1 MTLLGNIEINYDIY
15 AHDKKVAQ
23 ESFPG
28 VFFFARGNDKT
39 LGYPRVSKRTQEY
52 FPYLFFVLPIE
63 VFDSDKVF
71 LKM

>member
-39 LGYPRVSKRTQEY
+39 LGYPR
-52 FPYLFFVLPIE
+52 
-63 VFDSDKVF
+63 
-71 LKM
+71 